1 MNKLTDTELHEI
13 ALSIELIRANKLNIL
28 EVVKEQVEIEIK
40 RKKMA
45 EVSSAVELFLK
56 DKADMGNAATSM
68 RTLRSIVLRFAS
80 IFDGRLLDEVTH
92 NEIKQ
97 WITSMGLATR
107 TKNGY
112 LKEVKNLYNW
122 SIREGYAGVNPTQRI
137 ATYRHSVEE
146 LEAKEEAKEILT
158 VQEVQ
163 AMFDY
168 AYNNCPQTVP
178 RMAIQLYAGTRP
190 ERESASIGWENVSL
204 SDSYIH
210 IPASKAKDRRER
222 LVKVCPKLHDILAW
236 AFENKMDI
244 QCPSWDRNWN
254 SIKNSIGL
262 LGKWPNSCT
271 RHTFASYSLMEY
283 GYEWTKEAMGHGNY
297 DMLFKHY
304 RTLVFPEEANQFFNV
319 SENLTA
325 KVA

>member
-1 MNKLTDTELHEI
+1 MTELTNTERHEV
-13 ALSIELIRANKLNIL
+13 ALAIELIRANKLNL
-28 EVVKEQVEIEIK
+28 LDVVKEQVEIEAK

-45 EVSSAVELFLK
+45 EVSPAVELFLK

-68 RTLRSIVLRFAS
+68 KTLRSIISRFALV
-80 IFDGRLLDEVTH
+80 FDGRLLDEVTH

-97 WITSMGLATR
+97 WVASMGLATR

-122 SIREGYAGVNPTQRI
+122 SIREGMAEVNPTQRI
-137 ATYRHSVEE
+137 AAYRHSVEE

-158 VQEVQ
+158 VEEVDT
-163 AMFDY
+163 MFKFAREECYD
-168 AYNNCPQTVP
+168 ALP

-190 ERESASIGWENVSL
+190 ERESASIGWSNICL
-204 SDSYIH
+204 GNKRIH

-222 LVKVCPKLHDILAW
+222 LVKICPKLYDILSVA
-236 AFENKMDI
+236 NCRNMDI
-244 QCPSWDRNWN
+244 QCPSWTGKWN

-262 LGKWPNSCT
+262 LGQWPNSCT

-283 GYEWTKEAMGHGNY
+283 GMDWTKEAMGHGNY

-304 RTLVFPEEANQFFNV
+304 RTLVFPEEANRYFN
-319 SENLTA
+319 EADKLMTR
-325 KVA
+325 VA

>member
-1 MNKLTDTELHEI
+1 MTELTNTEQHEV
-13 ALSIELIRANKLNIL
+13 ALAIGLVRANKLSL
-28 EVVKEQVEIEIK
+28 LDAVKEQVEIEVK

-45 EVSSAVELFLK
+45 EVSPAVELFLK
-56 DKADMGNAATSM
+56 DKADTGNAATSM
-68 RTLRSIVLRFAS
+68 KTLRSIILRFALV
-80 IFDGRLLDEVTH
+80 FDGRLLDEVTH

-97 WITSMGLATR
+97 WISGLGLATR

-122 SIREGYAGVNPTQRI
+122 SIREGMAEVNPTQRI

-146 LEAKEEAKEILT
+146 LEAREEAKEILT
-158 VQEVQ
+158 VEEVDT
-163 AMFDY
+163 MFKFAREECYD
-168 AYNNCPQTVP
+168 ALP

-190 ERESASIGWENVSL
+190 ERESASIEWSNICL
-204 SDSYIH
+204 SNKRIH

-222 LVKVCPKLHDILAW
+222 LIKICPKLDDILSV
-236 AFENKMDI
+236 AFSRNMDI
-244 QCPSWDRNWN
+244 QCPSWTGKWN

-262 LGKWPNSCT
+262 LGQWPNSCT

-283 GYEWTKEAMGHGNY
+283 GMDWTKEAMGHGNY

-304 RTLVFPEEANQFFNV
+304 RTLVFPEEANRYFN
-319 SENLTA
+319 EADKLMTR
-325 KVA
+325 VA

>member
-1 MNKLTDTELHEI
+1 MTELTNTEQHEV
-13 ALSIELIRANKLNIL
+13 ALAIELIRANQLSL
-28 EVVKEQVEIEIK
+28 LDAVKEQVELETRRK
-40 RKKMA
+40 RMA

-68 RTLRSIVLRFAS
+68 KTLRSIILRFAS
-80 IFDGRLLDEVTH
+80 VFDGRLLDEVTH

-97 WITSMGLATR
+97 WVASLGLATR

-122 SIREGYAGVNPTQRI
+122 SIREGMAEVNPTQRI
-137 ATYRHSVEE
+137 ASYKHSVEE
-146 LEAKEEAKEILT
+146 LEVKEEAKEILT
-158 VQEVQ
+158 VEEVE
-163 AMFDY
+163 AMFKF
-168 AYNNCPQTVP
+168 ALAECPDTVP

-190 ERESASIGWENVSL
+190 ERESASIEWTNVCL
-204 SDSYIH
+204 VNRHIH

-222 LVKVCPKLHDILAW
+222 LIKICPKLHDILSW
-236 AFENKMDI
+236 AFGESMDI
-244 QCPSWDRNWN
+244 QCPSWEGKWN

-262 LGKWPNSCT
+262 LGQWPNSCT

-283 GYEWTKEAMGHGNY
+283 GFDWTKDAMGHGNY

-304 RTLVFPEEANQFFNV
+304 RTLVFPEESAEYF
-319 SENLTA
+319 STENNLIA